1 MRRRSAAGALIT
13 LGTAGLLAAFAAGPA
28 AQGTRNAPRRIVI
41 TARKFAFSETEIQ
54 ARRGES
60 IVLEITSVDFV
71 HGFALP
77 QLGARVDAPPG
88 RTTTLALEE
97 LRAGR
102 YTYLCDNFCGE
113 AHDRMTG
120 TLVVA

>member
-1 MRRRSAAGALIT
+1 MSLHRRRALWLAGA
-13 LGTAGLLAAFAAGPA
+13 GVLLAAAGPA
-28 AQGTRNAPRRIVI
+28 RVPAQPSPRRIAI
-41 TARKFAFSETEIQ
+41 TARKFAFSESEVH
-54 ARRGES
+54 ARSGES
-60 IVLEITSVDFV
+60 IVFEVTSVDFV

-77 QLGARVDAPPG
+77 QLEARIDAPPG
-88 RTTTLALEE
+88 RTVSLVLRS

-102 YTYLCDNFCGE
+102 YTFLCDNFCGE

>member
-1 MRRRSAAGALIT
+1 MRRRSAAGALVAF
-13 LGTAGLLAAFAAGPA
+13 GASGLLAAVAADPA
-28 AQGTRNAPRRIVI
+28 AQGTRSSPRRIAV

-54 ARRGES
+54 ARQGES
-60 IVLEITSVDFV
+60 ISLEITSVDFV

-88 RTTTLALEE
+88 RTATLVLAD
-97 LRAGR
+97 LREGR

-113 AHDRMTG
+113 AHDRMAG